1 MKENSSART
10 MFGSRLGGVLLN
22 SNERIKTF
30 VDGFDKILE
39 GGVPAGHIVLIA
51 GTPGT
56 MKSSLTYYILYHHA
70 LENGKTGVYVT
81 LEQSRESLLRQ
92 MEKMGMPTESVK
104 DKLHVLDLSLIR
116 KKLKQI
122 SGAGSW
128 LQVFKAYLQNLSE
141 NLRYELLAIDSLDVL
156 ETMSEISNKRTE
168 LFYLF
173 QWLKEL
179 NATVFLIS
187 EASPERILE
196 GTFGEGY
203 LSDGVITLK
212 MQVVRDVETQRRI
225 RCVKMRETNHDPSYY
240 TLLFSGNRFQVT
252 KVISE

>member
-1 MKENSSART
+1 M
-10 MFGSRLGGVLLN
+10 N

-122 SGAGSW
+122 SGTGSW

-156 ETMSEISNKRTE
+156 ETMSEISNKRT
-168 LFYLF
+168 
-173 QWLKEL
+173 
-179 NATVFLIS
+179 
-187 EASPERILE
+187 
-196 GTFGEGY
+196 
-203 LSDGVITLK
+203 
-212 MQVVRDVETQRRI
+212 
-225 RCVKMRETNHDPSYY
+225 
-240 TLLFSGNRFQVT
+240 
-252 KVISE
+252 